1 MALGDGKS
9 EKEVKGI
16 NKELGYILDAV
27 SSIGDKL
34 VKSFEDA
41 VDSASNLN
49 SAVDVVG
56 KTMKRG
62 LVADLKKAVENTN
75 SLIDLQTKVTLGTAT
90 QRDIA
95 KEAEKIALNQSRLE
109 AKRLVLGDKLTKVQR
124 SLLAQEEEQLKFQ
137 EKVLQTIKEGN
148 TELQKQKSFYQVLK
162 ENAGDLADKIDKTG
176 TLSKIVTGNFK
187 DILTPLRLAELAIVG
202 IFNAA
207 KSIDESTGKLAKN
220 LNISA
225 GDALKLQ
232 RELNSA
238 ANTSNTLSVTTKG
251 LGEAL
256 MAVNGQLGIFNTTI
270 DENLISFEQLNKT
283 AGLTY
288 DELSGVYKIT
298 NATGG
303 DLEANTKEIMA
314 QARLT
319 GQKFGV
325 ALNEKEVLKDIS
337 NISAA
342 TTLSLGK
349 SGAAIANAVST
360 AKSLGMELSKVENI
374 SDSLLQFENSIASEL
389 EAELLLGRDINLEK
403 ARQAALNNDLATVA
417 SEIAKQAGSAAEFG
431 KMNRIQQEALAAA
444 VGMGREEL
452 AKTLFT
458 QEQIGNLTGDEYE
471 LRAKQINELEAK
483 GLSQAQIKEELG
495 KKSLDDLK
503 NQNSIQEKLTQSV
516 GKMNELFV
524 SLAVPIMQIVTP
536 IVDLLLPAVEML
548 GYLFEAISAP
558 ISYIVD
564 LFKQM
569 NEYIGSS
576 VPLMSALGVAAYAYM
591 ATREK
596 TLVLRSSIFAKK
608 KAESVIEGINN
619 TYASAGIA
627 LAKMGEAIKTKGL
640 MKTIGEAAMS
650 AFASVAK
657 IPFIGPV
664 LGIAAAA
671 SAAALGYKYLQGDD
685 VMSPGGGGEGYGNR
699 TLMGPEGA
707 IALNNKDTVIA
718 GTNLF
723 PKDNNSK
730 ERTNTII
737 QQDNT
742 ESKRTN
748 MLLEKIANQSPV
760 FKIGTDEFFTST
772 SKYSYQVQ

>member
-16 NKELGYILDAV
+16 NKELGYILEAV
-27 SSIGDKL
+27 SSIGDQL

-49 SAVDVVG
+49 SAVEVVG
-56 KTMKRG
+56 KTMQRG
-62 LVADLKKAVENTN
+62 LAADLKKAVENTN

-90 QRDIA
+90 QKDIA
-95 KEAEKIALNQSRLE
+95 KEAEKIALNQARLE
-109 AKRLVLGDKLTKVQR
+109 AKRTVLGDKLTNIQKELLVQE
-124 SLLAQEEEQLKFQ
+124 QEHLEFQKEALK
-137 EKVLQTIKEGN
+137 LIKEEN

-162 ENAGDLADKIDKTG
+162 ENSGDIADKIDKTG

-202 IFNAA
+202 IFKAA
-207 KSIDESTGKLAKN
+207 KSVDESTGKLAKN

-225 GDALKLQ
+225 NDALKLQ
-232 RELNSA
+232 KELNSA

-251 LGEAL
+251 LSEAL

-319 GQKFGV
+319 GQKFKV

-337 NISAA
+337 NVSAA

-389 EAELLLGRDINLEK
+389 EAELLLGKDINLEK

-444 VGMGREEL
+444 VGMNREEL

-516 GKMNELFV
+516 DKMNELFV
-524 SLAVPIMQIVTP
+524 SLAIPVMQIVTP
-536 IVDLLLPAVEML
+536 IVDLLLPALSMIPVIL
-548 GYLFEAISAP
+548 TPVF
-558 ISYIVD
+558 D
-564 LFKQM
+564 LFKGISGILTGNIESLSTMQTILGGIAVVAGTFYATM
-569 NEYIGSS
+569 QGIAAVQGLITTLKATENGLTIKGIALKVQEKAIQYGSAI
-576 VPLMSALGVAAYAYM
+576 V
-591 ATREK
+591 
-596 TLVLRSSIFAKK
+596 
-608 KAESVIEGINN
+608 SVIKGAWESFGPIPIVGAALAA
-619 TYASAGIA
+619 TAAAAGIA
-627 LAKMGEAIKTKGL
+627 YLATSSKQVGDMMSPADGKTRVSTKEGGL
-640 MKTIGEAAMS
+640 FELSKNDD
-650 AFASVAK
+650 
-657 IPFIGPV
+657 
-664 LGIAAAA
+664 LIAAPG
-671 SAAALGYKYLQGDD
+671 AAARMKNGGATTVVQQS
-685 VMSPGGGGEGYGNR
+685 SP
-699 TLMGPEGA
+699 P
-707 IALNNKDTVIA
+707 
-718 GTNLF
+718 
-723 PKDNNSK
+723 P
-730 ERTNTII
+730 
-737 QQDNT
+737 DNT

-760 FKIGTDEFFTST
+760 FKIGTDEFYTAT